1 MTRTNNI
8 AMPTAAEIE
17 KIEPIIDDAFLTAG
31 VSHGGFHRPA
41 NGGLIL
47 QDVTPNT
54 DEWREIE
61 QALFAHGIVMI
72 SLGVSLAGFAVRH

>member
-1 MTRTNNI
+1 MTDTGTI
-8 AMPTAAEIE
+8 TMPTAAEIAE
-17 KIEPIIDDAFLTAG
+17 IEPIINDAFLTAG

-61 QALFAHGIVMI
+61 QALFARGIVMI
-72 SLGVSLAGFAVRH
+72 SLGVSLAGFAIRH

>member
-17 KIEPIIDDAFLTAG
+17 EIEPIIDDAFLTAG
-31 VSHGGFHRPA
+31 VSHGGFRHPA
-41 NGGLIL
+41 SGGIL
-47 QDVTPNT
+47 LDATVP
-54 DEWREIE
+54 DADWAELE

-72 SLGVSLAGFAVRH
+72 RLSAILVAFAIRR